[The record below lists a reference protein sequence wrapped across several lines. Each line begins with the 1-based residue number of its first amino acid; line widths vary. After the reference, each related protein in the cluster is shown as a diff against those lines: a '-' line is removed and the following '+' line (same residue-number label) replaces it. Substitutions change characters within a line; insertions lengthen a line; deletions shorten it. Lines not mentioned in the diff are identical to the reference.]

1 MILLLESSVFYGFTI
16 SVDMNKQLC
25 FCGSCNKALQK
36 IDNIAQILVK
46 QLNKG
51 YSIVNCLLSVNQR
64 LNGLYNYYGVVGNEF
79 WLQYLYENT
88 VNRIKDI
95 LYFDTTT
102 RQMTLDALLTL
113 LELCP
118 IAIPPASLISL

>member
-1 MILLLESSVFYGFTI
+1 
-16 SVDMNKQLC
+16 MNKQLC
-25 FCGSCNKALQK
+25 FRGSCNKASQK
-36 IDNIAQILVK
+36 IDKISQILVR
-46 QLNKG
+46 QLDRG
-51 YSIVNCLLSVNQR
+51 YSAVNCLLSVNQR
-64 LNGLYNYYGVVGNEF
+64 LNGIYNYYGVIGNEF

-102 RQMTLDALLTL
+102 RQMPLDALLTL

-118 IAIPPASLISL
+118 IATPPTIPISL

>member
-1 MILLLESSVFYGFTI
+1 
-16 SVDMNKQLC
+16 MNKQLC
-25 FCGSCNKALQK
+25 FRGSCNKALLK
-36 IDNIAQILVK
+36 TDNIAQTLIE

-51 YSIVNCLLSVNQR
+51 YSVIDCLLTVNQS
-64 LNGLYNYYGVVGNEF
+64 LNGIYNYYGVVGNEL

-95 LYFDTTT
+95 LYFDTNT
-102 RQMTLDALLTL
+102 RQMPLDALLTI

-118 IAIPPASLISL
+118 IATPPASLISL